1 MKPYTLLLVALIFVI
16 TSCKDANEFSK
27 NEETTKT
34 KKTEVATNAV
44 IAKSKTESKGTF
56 LCIINGKDWSYT
68 KASGIVSRHKKTN
81 KREAI
86 FTFTKQIGK
95 AKETVQLFYDG
106 DTNQL
111 EQVNIHLKVPKTDGK
126 RMTAMYIYHPNT
138 EKFHPKAKISG
149 TIDLSHPSNA
159 SGNAEISDL
168 DVRFD
173 KNEIKNDVDKII
185 TVEYITFK
193 GIGYSEAGKLFGS
206 KGTSAS
212 N

>member
-1 MKPYTLLLVALIFVI
+1 MKKLITLAVILILVA
-16 TSCKDANEFSK
+16 CKSETNKDETIQQTAEKTTQVEASK
-27 NEETTKT
+27 KA
-34 KKTEVATNAV
+34 TEQSTN
-44 IAKSKTESKGTF
+44 KDTY
-56 LCIINGKDWSYT
+56 LCKINGKNWAYT
-68 KASGIVSRHKKTN
+68 RASGIISRHKKTN

-126 RMTAMYIYHPNT
+126 KMTAMYIYHPNT
-138 EKFHPKAKISG
+138 GKFHPDAKISG
-149 TIDLSHPSNA
+149 TIDLSNPSNA
-159 SGNAEISDL
+159 SGNAEVSDL

-173 KNEIKNDVDKII
+173 KAQVKNDADTRI
-185 TVEYITFK
+185 TVEDLNFS

-206 KGTSAS
+206 KGTSS
-212 N
+212 TN

>member
-1 MKPYTLLLVALIFVI
+1 MKKLITLVVILVLVA
-16 TSCKDANEFSK
+16 CKSE
-27 NEETTKT
+27 T
-34 KKTEVATNAV
+34 KKDTTVQV
-44 IAKSKTESKGTF
+44 KTENTSKIEPSKKATEKSTKKGTY
-56 LCIINGKDWSYT
+56 LCKVNGNDWSYT

-126 RMTAMYIYHPNT
+126 KMTAMYMYHPNT
-138 EKFHPKAKISG
+138 MKFHPKAKISG
-149 TIDLSHPSNA
+149 TIDLSNPSNA
-159 SGNAEISDL
+159 SGNAEVIDL

-173 KNEIKNDVDKII
+173 KQNIKHDTDKII
-185 TVEYITFK
+185 TVTGINFK
-193 GIGYSEAGKLFGS
+193 GIGYSEAGKQFGS
-206 KGTSAS
+206 KGTTA
-212 N
+212 NN